1 MKNQS
6 YKFKAWKEFSNV
18 ADFLSYVSMKSNL
31 IKMFEAAILFL
42 RDECEHPW
50 LVAKIITKV
59 ELFGNWEH
67 KVAMDIYKGN
77 PSESVISLV
86 VVTADVENGPTERKI
101 MEVPSCILWDW
112 DLFKVIARAKTMLL
126 VREYQ
131 KQEEFK
137 RNQEYERSLK
147 LCKVAEFMTKEGFS
161 EQTIKWAM
169 AGLKARKDML
179 KRDGLE
185 VDSIEYSDTEN
196 QGGKHQDNEK

>member
-6 YKFKAWKEFSNV
+6 YRFKAWKQFTTM
-18 ADFLSYVSMKSNL
+18 ADFLSYVSMKSNHM
-31 IKMFEAAILFL
+31 KMFEAAVMFL
-42 RDECEHPW
+42 QEECGHPW
-50 LVAKIITKV
+50 LVNKIITKV
-59 ELFGNWEH
+59 ELFNNWEP
-67 KVAMDIYKGN
+67 KVAMDIYKGKVN
-77 PSESVISLV
+77 ESVISLV

-137 RNQEYERSLK
+137 RDQEYQRSLK
-147 LCKVAEFMTKEGFS
+147 LCKMAEFMTKEGFS
-161 EQTIKWAM
+161 EQTIRWAM
-169 AGLKARKDML
+169 AGLKTRKDML

-185 VDSIEYSDTEN
+185 VDSIEYSETEN
-196 QGGKHQDNEK
+196 QGGKDQENEK